1 MFGSYSGV
9 HHAKVFDMPLTKRQ
23 KEILDHV
30 ESFIEKNGY
39 APSFEEIAKAFGYSS
54 LATVHEHL
62 SNLER
67 KGYIRK
73 AYTESRS
80 IELVGPAFGSNVVA
94 LPLRGAVAA
103 GLPIEAIEQQE
114 TLSVP
119 PDMVK
124 SGGENFVLR
133 VEGESMIDEQIRDGD
148 YIVVS
153 SQETA
158 SDGQMVVALVGGD
171 SATVKKIYREP
182 DGRIRLQPANPS
194 MAPIVEDACN
204 VQIQGVV
211 VGVIRKY

>member
-1 MFGSYSGV
+1 
-9 HHAKVFDMPLTKRQ
+9 MPLTKRQ
-23 KEILDHV
+23 KEILDHL
-30 ESFIEKNGY
+30 ENFIDEKGY
-39 APSFEEIAKAFGYSS
+39 APSFEEIADAFGYSS

-73 AYTESRS
+73 AYNESRS
-80 IELVGPAFGSNVVA
+80 IELVGAASDGGA
-94 LPLRGAVAA
+94 IELPLLGAVAA
-103 GLPIEAIEQQE
+103 GLPIEAITDHE

-119 PDMVK
+119 QDMVRA
-124 SGGENFVLR
+124 GQDNFVLR
-133 VEGESMIDEQIRDGD
+133 VEGDSMIDEQIRDGD

-171 SATVKKIYREP
+171 SATVKKLYREA
-182 DGRIRLQPANPS
+182 DGRIRLQPANPT
-194 MAPIVEDACN
+194 MAPIIEDAHN

>member
-1 MFGSYSGV
+1 
-9 HHAKVFDMPLTKRQ
+9 MPLTKRQ
-23 KEILDHV
+23 KEILDLI

-39 APSFEEIAKAFGYSS
+39 APSFEEIADAFGYSS

-73 AYTESRS
+73 AYNESRS
-80 IELVGPAFGSNVVA
+80 IELVGAALGSNAVE
-94 LPLRGAVAA
+94 LPLLGAVAA

-114 TLSVP
+114 ALSVP
-119 PDMVK
+119 SDMVQ
-124 SGGENFVLR
+124 SGKENFVLR

-153 SQETA
+153 SQKTA

-171 SATVKKIYREP
+171 SATVKKMYREP
-182 DGRIRLQPANPS
+182 DGRIRLQPANPT
-194 MAPIVEDACN
+194 MAPIVEDAGN

>member
-1 MFGSYSGV
+1 
-9 HHAKVFDMPLTKRQ
+9 MPLTKRQ
-23 KEILDHV
+23 KEMLDHI
-30 ESFIEKNGY
+30 EGFIEKNGY
-39 APSFEEIAKAFGYSS
+39 APSFEEIADAFGYSS

-73 AYTESRS
+73 AYNESRS
-80 IELVGPAFGSNVVA
+80 IELIGAAFGAKAVE
-94 LPLRGAVAA
+94 LPLLGAVAA

-119 PDMVK
+119 PDMVR
-124 SGGENFVLR
+124 SGRENFVLR
-133 VEGESMIDEQIRDGD
+133 VQGESMIDEQIRDGD

-153 SQETA
+153 AQDTA
-158 SDGQMVVALVGGD
+158 DDGQMVVALVGGD
-171 SATVKKIYREP
+171 SATVKKMYREP

-194 MAPIVEDACN
+194 MAPIVEDASN